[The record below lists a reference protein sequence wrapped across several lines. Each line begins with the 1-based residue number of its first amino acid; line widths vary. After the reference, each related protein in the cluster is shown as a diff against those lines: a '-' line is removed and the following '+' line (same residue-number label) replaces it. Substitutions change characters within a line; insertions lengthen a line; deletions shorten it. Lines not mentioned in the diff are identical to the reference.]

1 MNTTERM
8 IPWEAIDPE
17 IEDAV
22 RDWTPRTGL
31 GSRPEVAMEPR
42 SDGLRVKLTYLG
54 VETGVLFARGVPTAK
69 SSVQGTLD
77 RLFEVL
83 SWRVVSPPIRTN

>member
-8 IPWEAIDPE
+8 KPMEVIDPE
-17 IEDAV
+17 IEHAI

-31 GSRPEVAMEPR
+31 GSRPEVALEPR

-54 VETGVLFARGVPTAK
+54 VETGVLFGWGVPIAK

-77 RLFEVL
+77 RLYEVL
-83 SWRVVSPPIRTN
+83 AWRVVSPPMRAN